1 MNNEG
6 TVINL
11 DNDHRVLQSQLL
23 KVEKLESKLVKEKA
37 RLLSEIQTLE
47 VDLKEYKDI
56 DGKSS
61 YVRDAL

>member
-47 VDLKEYKDI
+47 VDVKEYKDI
-56 DGKSS
+56 DGKLSF
-61 YVRDAL
+61 VWDAF

>member
-61 YVRDAL
+61 YVRDTL

>member
-37 RLLSEIQTLE
+37 RLLGEIQTLE